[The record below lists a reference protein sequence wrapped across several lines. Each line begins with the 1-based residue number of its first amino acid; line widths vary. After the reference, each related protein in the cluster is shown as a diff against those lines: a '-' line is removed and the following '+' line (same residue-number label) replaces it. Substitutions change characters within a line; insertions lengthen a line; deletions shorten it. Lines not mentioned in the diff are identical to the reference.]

1 MLVIISDDKFSKVF
15 VNLID
20 ACIDRIKDAVRWNVG
35 QEAYEKALDAIDL
48 CEDLLEADG
57 NSHPEIRVELDKAT
71 KRLEKAYDEFDKSF
85 TEADDDL

>member
-1 MLVIISDDKFSKVF
+1 MSDITIPDDKFAQVF

-20 ACIDRIKDAVRWNVG
+20 NCIIRIEDAVRWNVG

-71 KRLEKAYDEFDKSF
+71 SRLEKAYDEFDEAF
-85 TEADDDL
+85 MEADE